1 MNQLDLLFSFIYPN
15 HCAIC
20 DKINEDCLC
29 KKCEIKLNS
38 NKKLITDYYTNE
50 FFLSHT
56 YLFSYEGIIRE
67 KLIEYKFQNKPYL
80 ARMFAKLINS
90 EESTMKIVE
99 NYDYIIPVPIHKKR
113 KSKRGYNQSELILKY
128 FVPKKNKINSNVL
141 RKVVNNSPQSS
152 LNKAERKENV
162 KGVYMFNNQM
172 KINLKNKKI
181 LLFDDIFTTGSTA
194 RECSK
199 ILKDGGASKI
209 DVFTIA
215 KD

>member
-1 MNQLDLLFSFIYPN
+1 MNQLDLLFSFICPN

-20 DKINEDCLC
+20 GKINEDCLC
-29 KKCEIKLNS
+29 KKCEIKLNL
-38 NKKLITDYYTNE
+38 NKKLVTEYYTNE
-50 FFLSHT
+50 YFESHT
-56 YLFSYEGIIRE
+56 YLFSYERIIRDIILE
-67 KLIEYKFQNKPYL
+67 LKFHNKPYI
-80 ARMFAKLINS
+80 ARMFATIFKN
-90 EESTMKIVE
+90 EEEIIKKIE

-113 KSKRGYNQSELILKY
+113 KLKRGYNQSELILKY
-128 FVPKKNKINSNVL
+128 FIHKKNKINSNIL
-141 RKVVNNSPQSS
+141 KKVVNNSPQSS

-162 KGVYMFNNQM
+162 KGVYMYDNKKQ
-172 KINLKNKKI
+172 IDLKYKKI

-199 ILKDGGASKI
+199 ILKEKGASKI